1 MVLNSHPIKKI
12 DSRLSIRPET
22 DNAGELKRLMQVN
35 NLNSIYSKYYYSYYS
50 GTCLIRGKYSGT
62 CAIRH
67 LSFPTS
73 CDIRQKFM
81 ATKYFC

>member
-35 NLNSIYSKYYYSYYS
+35 NLNSIYSKYYEFFKCWPDE
-50 GTCLIRGKYSGT
+50 TKPILILLILIYLDDVT
-62 CAIRH
+62 FI
-67 LSFPTS
+67 
-73 CDIRQKFM
+73 Q
-81 ATKYFC
+81 

>member
-50 GTCLIRGKYSGT
+50 GTCLIRHTRNHGNVSDCTGCRNT
-62 CAIRH
+62 QV
-67 LSFPTS
+67 LF
-73 CDIRQKFM
+73 
-81 ATKYFC
+81 